1 MVIDAVNLRQYIGA
15 VTRISASI
23 HLPLIGDAE
32 RMGLKLQKH
41 SYCILNRRCAMSCAT
56 TIIEENIMFTH
67 LKEYEKMLRVSNGK
81 SAIYEERLYSFFFGF
96 FNKKTKLRFFVF
108 PLLHNY

>member
-1 MVIDAVNLRQYIGA
+1 MLASTVTPPYPLVIDAVNFRQYIGA
-15 VTRISASI
+15 VIRISASI

-41 SYCILNRRCAMSCAT
+41 SYCILNRQCAMSCAT

-67 LKEYEKMLRVSNGK
+67 LKEYEKMLREGC
-81 SAIYEERLYSFFFGF
+81 
-96 FNKKTKLRFFVF
+96 
-108 PLLHNY
+108 LHNTDCSAKPSKNGATW

>member
-1 MVIDAVNLRQYIGA
+1 MVIDVVNLRQYIGA
-15 VTRISASI
+15 VIRISASI

-67 LKEYEKMLRVSNGK
+67 LKEYEKMLRKGVCIIPTVQLSPVRMGPLGK
-81 SAIYEERLYSFFFGF
+81 QTPSSA
-96 FNKKTKLRFFVF
+96 
-108 PLLHNY
+108 